1 MSARSDSDRREL
13 RFVQQVFE
21 CPTCYLVVEIRQG
34 MSGGSLSTIYR
45 VTKQDHDRDCP
56 PRARTVEPVLRIY
69 GQAEQ
74 LALESA
80 A

>member
-1 MSARSDSDRREL
+1 MTGRPVLDRREL

-21 CPTCYLVVEIRQG
+21 CPTCYLAVEIRQG
-34 MSGGSLSTIYR
+34 VSGGSLSTIYR
-45 VTKQDHDRDCP
+45 VTKQDHDLDCP
-56 PRARTVEPVLRIY
+56 PRRRTAEPVLRIY

-74 LALESA
+74 LALEVA